1 VLDIHNLERRW
12 IKYKIKTFLPMIITL
27 ILVILLLI
35 GAVIFW
41 PNKKVNA
48 VPTPLVP
55 NNLRAAVELPKVISP
70 SVENS
75 MLLEPSMEFIHSLSE
90 SSGAITP
97 TPESGQIK
105 NTTSSQRTTTPQLP
119 PPTAKMLDV
128 TELPPLPKTQ
138 IPLPSNKTLTINRNE
153 SALDITELEQ
163 RFKETSNANLGLF
176 IARYYYD
183 HGNYSESYN
192 YALKTNAVN
201 SHIEESWIIFS
212 KSLTKLGK
220 IDQAKKTLQLYIAQ
234 SGSETAKSL
243 LENIEKGNFK

>member
-1 VLDIHNLERRW
+1 
-12 IKYKIKTFLPMIITL
+12 
-27 ILVILLLI
+27 
-35 GAVIFW
+35 
-41 PNKKVNA
+41 
-48 VPTPLVP
+48 
-55 NNLRAAVELPKVISP
+55 
-70 SVENS
+70 
-75 MLLEPSMEFIHSLSE
+75 MEFIHSLSE
-90 SSGAITP
+90 SSSAIASV
-97 TPESGQIK
+97 PESGQIK
-105 NTTSSQRTTTPQLP
+105 NIPSSQKTTAPQLP

-128 TELPPLPKTQ
+128 TKLPPLPKTQ
-138 IPLPSNKTLTINRNE
+138 IPLSSNKTLSINRNE

-163 RFKETSNANLGLF
+163 RFKETSNSNLGLF

-212 KSLTKLGK
+212 KSLIKLGK
-220 IDQAKKTLQLYIAQ
+220 IDQAKKTLQLYITQ